1 MSQHV
6 SFSELKNWKKCPY
19 YHKLIHLDKLKGF
32 EGNEHTAFG
41 SAIHE
46 VCEETIFNT
55 EDPEVLESKFQEF
68 FTKEVNSLPKH
79 LKLNE
84 KLLAEMKGQGKYILP
99 EVHPALKEAFGN
111 FEVVATEEQLYQ
123 PIKEYMDKKYD
134 FKGFIDLVIKTADG
148 KYHIIDW
155 KTCSWGW
162 NMQRKTETMTTY
174 QLTFYKHYYA
184 MKYDIDPAN
193 IETYF
198 GLLKRTAKKNRVEIY
213 MVSSGTKK
221 IENAINFLKQ
231 ALYNISNKK
240 YIKNKLACQ
249 GQFGP
254 CEFYK
259 TKYCN

>member
-1 MSQHV
+1 
-6 SFSELKNWKKCPY
+6 
-19 YHKLIHLDKLKGF
+19 
-32 EGNEHTAFG
+32 
-41 SAIHE
+41 
-46 VCEETIFNT
+46 
-55 EDPEVLESKFQEF
+55 
-68 FTKEVNSLPKH
+68 
-79 LKLNE
+79 
-84 KLLAEMKGQGKYILP
+84 
-99 EVHPALKEAFGN
+99 
-111 FEVVATEEQLYQ
+111 
-123 PIKEYMDKKYD
+123 
-134 FKGFIDLVIKTADG
+134 
-148 KYHIIDW
+148 
-155 KTCSWGW
+155 
-162 NMQRKTETMTTY
+162 MTTY

-240 YIKNKLACQ
+240 YIKTKLACQ